1 MMDQRIKIQDDI
13 EIMRSVADMADRRPL
28 RAGGPSSLIQMRVA
42 SVRIREARQALQSQ
56 EDQLALV
63 LRLGQAYDNGVLA
76 LSELGDFYEEVR
88 ELMEVATRQ
97 VSLANPEKKCQG
109 AHESCE
115 PGHFG

>member
-13 EIMRSVADMADRRPL
+13 EIMRSVADMADRRPRWWPIL
-28 RAGGPSSLIQMRVA
+28 SDSDARRLSPHTRGPS
-42 SVRIREARQALQSQ
+42 SQ

-76 LSELGDFYEEVR
+76 LSELGDFCEEVR